1 MIFIT
6 WAKVQKSDNSFGSLK
21 TLSNN
26 KNLKKKIKNF
36 IIQVSIKSKNEFVFT
51 TKEFLSLLENA
62 RILKY
67 ELFVQH
73 PRANP
78 MAKPRILLEK

>member
-36 IIQVSIKSKNEFVFT
+36 IIQVSIKSKNEIRFYHKRVSITFG
-51 TKEFLSLLENA
+51 
-62 RILKY
+62 KY
-67 ELFVQH
+67 SYSK
-73 PRANP
+73 A
-78 MAKPRILLEK
+78 